1 MRFGI
6 WDHRKCLLVDA
17 LSLDCNVDEIGLGLC
32 KVVVVL
38 HMCDEVVVVV
48 VGSLLLVVHVCDEAV
63 VVVGILLLLCYD
75 LCDDAHVGSS

>member
-6 WDHRKCLLVDA
+6 WDHCKCLLVDA

-32 KVVVVL
+32 KVVVL

-75 LCDDAHVGSS
+75 LCDDAHGGSS